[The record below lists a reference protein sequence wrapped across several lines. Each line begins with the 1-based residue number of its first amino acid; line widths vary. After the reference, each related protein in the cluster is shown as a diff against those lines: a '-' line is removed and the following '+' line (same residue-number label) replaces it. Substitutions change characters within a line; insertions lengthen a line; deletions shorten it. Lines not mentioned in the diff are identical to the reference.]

1 MWCVMMLLCF
11 ACWLL
16 VAGYWLVQWGCLF
29 RPPVSL
35 VCDGVSSASLKRR
48 ESTSE
53 IRFSRYRVRDEGVQ
67 RAEVRSGRYGQF
79 SGEPDY
85 RVLQQDNHSSLVGVQ
100 SQHRRRT
107 WRRFW
112 RTEDPRTRMCC
123 ASTST
128 MYIWIHTYLGM
139 YRIVYFL
146 SSASSVSSTVHQPP
160 GAALASTAAGLQR
173 RRHFRSAYIQRNTEC
188 LRGCRGTVCDRRY
201 LHFPGPGAAYLI
213 AALLHCCITSSRH
226 GKGS

>member
-173 RRHFRSAYIQRNTEC
+173 RRHFDLRTYSKIQSASV
-188 LRGCRGTVCDRRY
+188 GVGVRY
-201 LHFPGPGAAYLI
+201 AII
-213 AALLHCCITSSRH
+213 AIYTSLALGQHT
-226 GKGS
+226 

>member
-1 MWCVMMLLCF
+1 MVRDDVALLC
-11 ACWLL
+11 LL

-128 MYIWIHTYLGM
+128 MYIPMDTHLPRHVPYCVLPELGQLG
-139 YRIVYFL
+139 IL
-146 SSASSVSSTVHQPP
+146 HCPPASRGSVGEHGCRAPAEAT
-160 GAALASTAAGLQR
+160 L
-173 RRHFRSAYIQRNTEC
+173 RSAYIQQNTEC
-188 LRGCRGTVCDRRY
+188 LRGCRGTVCDHRY
-201 LHFPGPGAAYLI
+201 LHFPGPGAAYMYLI